1 MASPLREEIF
11 NLPNTLTLVRIGSI
25 PIVVALL
32 YLPGMFWSW
41 LAAAVFLVAGLTDM
55 LDGWL
60 ARRLKKVSLMGQYL
74 DPLADKLL
82 VSCLLVVLVGM
93 GRCPAWIAV
102 MLIAR
107 EIAVTGLR
115 AIAASQGFAVPSDLA
130 GKSKTALQMLGLV
143 LLISHYNLGGFDPH
157 YWGMAV
163 LYVAL
168 VVSVWSG
175 VVYFYRF
182 RKRYLAK

>member
-1 MASPLREEIF
+1 MTPPSREEIF

-25 PIVVALL
+25 PIVMGLL
-32 YLPGMFWSW
+32 YLPGWPWSW

-60 ARRLKKVSLMGQYL
+60 ARRLRKVSLMGQYL

-93 GRCPAWIAV
+93 GRCPTWIAV
-102 MLIAR
+102 LLIAR

-115 AIAASQGFAVPSDLA
+115 AIAASQGFNVPSDLA
-130 GKSKTALQMLGLV
+130 GKSKTALQMLALV
-143 LLISHYNLGGFDPH
+143 LLIMHYELLGFDPH
-157 YWGMAV
+157 YWGMTT

-168 VVSVWSG
+168 LVSVWSG
-175 VVYFYRF
+175 VAYFYRF